1 MPSAADPRWERLTLS
16 AKAAWRW
23 AWATATARAG
33 GAEPSGVLV
42 DTVDLLAGLAL
53 AQLRDNPVSQ
63 LFTHFH
69 IPPGALL
76 GDGGARR
83 YRAEAVLAAF
93 RRIPDAAMPE
103 VDEQAEQILEHART
117 AMPPSSDGLVT
128 LSMLFGALLETTNV
142 ASTALRTELETRG
155 VDVEPVLR
163 SCREHLGTRI
173 PYPEYLDAHHPY
185 LPPEV
190 QLVQLP
196 PYAPDEPRTR
206 HPPRHPAAEQ
216 PDLVGITA
224 EVGRVRLPDR
234 LQDAHPAAGRRSV
247 R

>member
-16 AKAAWRW
+16 AKAAGRW

-33 GAEPSGVLV
+33 AAEPSGVLV

-83 YRAEAVLAAF
+83 YRAEAVLTAF
-93 RRIPDAAMPE
+93 RRNPDAAMPE
-103 VDEQAEQILEHART
+103 VNEQTEQILEYART

-128 LSMLFGALLETTNV
+128 LSMLFGALLEIGR
-142 ASTALRTELETRG
+142 A
-155 VDVEPVLR
+155 
-163 SCREHLGTRI
+163 SCRE
-173 PYPEYLDAHHPY
+173 
-185 LPPEV
+185 
-190 QLVQLP
+190 
-196 PYAPDEPRTR
+196 
-206 HPPRHPAAEQ
+206 
-216 PDLVGITA
+216 
-224 EVGRVRLPDR
+224 RV
-234 LQDAHPAAGRRSV
+234 
-247 R
+247 